1 MWILLK
7 FSSYIAYY
15 FDIASLKEQ
24 GFYDDPPSSWFYAM
38 QLSVFL
44 LITLVSKLILGLLF
58 ISFEL
63 EFDKIG
69 ALICLPFKEN
79 PAAELTFVMVVC
91 PTFLNI
97 IQYWIQ
103 DNILMDGRKSE
114 PEYVL
119 VGDRRAKDRGGDG
132 GIFHACHLLVIA

>member
-15 FDIASLKEQ
+15 FDIESLKEQ
-24 GFYDDPPSSWFYAM
+24 GFYDDPPSSWFYAV

-44 LITLVSKLILGLLF
+44 LITLISKLILGFLF

-63 EFDKIG
+63 QFDKIG

-103 DNILMDGRKSE
+103 DSILMDGRRGE

-119 VGDRRAKDRGGDG
+119 VGDRRAKHRGNDDG
-132 GIFHACHLLVIA
+132 TFEPLP

>member
-69 ALICLPFKEN
+69 ALICLPFKSS
-79 PAAELTFVMVVC
+79 FC
-91 PTFLNI
+91 
-97 IQYWIQ
+97 
-103 DNILMDGRKSE
+103 RK
-114 PEYVL
+114 YI
-119 VGDRRAKDRGGDG
+119 RK
-132 GIFHACHLLVIA
+132 IFY

>member
-1 MWILLK
+1 MWILLT
-7 FSSYIAYY
+7 FSSHIAYY
-15 FDIASLKEQ
+15 FNIASLKEQ
-24 GFYDDPPSSWFYAM
+24 GYYDDPPSSWFYAM

-44 LITLVSKLILGLLF
+44 FVTLVSKLILGLLF

-69 ALICLPFKEN
+69 AFICLPFKEN

-103 DNILMDGRKSE
+103 DNILMDGRKDE

-132 GIFHACHLLVIA
+132 GTFEPLP